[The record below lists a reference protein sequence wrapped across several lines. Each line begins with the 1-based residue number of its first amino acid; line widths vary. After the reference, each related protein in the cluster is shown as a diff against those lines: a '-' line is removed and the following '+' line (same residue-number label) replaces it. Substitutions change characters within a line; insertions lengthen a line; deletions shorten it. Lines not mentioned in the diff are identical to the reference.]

1 MFLDLGE
8 RKLDLRQPKIMG
20 VLNMTP
26 DSFSDGGKYLSV
38 DDAFSACVEMVKEGA
53 SIIDIGG
60 ESTRPGASEVSS
72 EQQLDRV
79 IPIILKVK
87 QNLDTIISIDSGDA
101 AVIKEA
107 TDNGAEIVNDVFA
120 LTKINAINEAS
131 KAHKAVCLM
140 HMKGKPI
147 SMQDKPIYNDLL
159 DEIKTFLDDRVNK
172 CIAAGIKRN
181 SIIIDP
187 GFGFGKTVSDNLI
200 LLKNLYA
207 FSELNIPIC
216 IGLSRKSFIG
226 EVTNRSLDQRVSG
239 SLSAALIAIQNGAN
253 IIRTHDV
260 GPTKD
265 AIEIYNSLQQ
275 I

>member
-8 RKLDLRQPKIMG
+8 RKLDLKQPKIMG

-26 DSFSDGGKYLSV
+26 DSFSDGGKYSSL
-38 DDAFSACVEMVKEGA
+38 DEAFLACLEMVKEGA

-72 EQQLDRV
+72 EEQLDRV
-79 IPIILKVK
+79 IPLILKIK
-87 QNLDTIISIDSGDA
+87 QNLDTIISIDSGNA

-107 TDNGAEIVNDVFA
+107 IDNGAEIVNDVYA
-120 LTKINAINEAS
+120 LTKKDAMTEVS
-131 KAHKAVCLM
+131 ESHSAVCLM

-147 SMQDKPIYNDLL
+147 SMQDQPIYSNIL
-159 DEIKTFLDDRVNK
+159 DEIRSFLLDRASK
-172 CIAAGIKRN
+172 CLAAGIKKS

-200 LLKNLYA
+200 LLKNLHV
-207 FSELNIPIC
+207 FSELKFPIC
-216 IGLSRKSFIG
+216 VGLSRKSFIG
-226 EVTNRSLDQRVSG
+226 ETTNRAIDQRVSG

-265 AIEIYNSLQQ
+265 AIEIYNSLSRV
-275 I
+275 